1 MWWQGERA
9 NFSGG
14 GFPNLITCR
23 QRPTGRA
30 GRAQDA
36 QDATLR
42 HAPSGSS
49 PSRHPWL
56 VGLSRGLCRGLRRNK
71 QTPSPP
77 LPLPRGRKAAPSIRS
92 TCRPTLDAVAHSSCQ
107 LSTRF
112 RLNSTKIVFAPTHAE
127 NPRPCNPRRL
137 RGRPSTSV
145 GGITRLYCAH
155 TRESNAL
162 RLQSAFLLAF
172 WRLFFALICVD
183 LR

>member
-1 MWWQGERA
+1 MAGGAGEL
-9 NFSGG
+9 FGC
-14 GFPNLITCR
+14 GFLNLITCR
-23 QRPTGRA
+23 QRPIGRA

-36 QDATLR
+36 QDATFR
-42 HAPSGSS
+42 PAPSGSY
-49 PSRHPWL
+49 PSRPPWI
-56 VGLSRGLCRGLRRNK
+56 VGLSRGLCRGLRRHK

-77 LPLPRGRKAAPSIRS
+77 LPLPRGREVAPSIRS

-155 TRESNAL
+155 TRGSHAL
-162 RLQSAFLLAF
+162 RLQSDVFS
-172 WRLFFALICVD
+172 RLCVAC
-183 LR
+183 

>member
-1 MWWQGERA
+1 MFAAGGAGEL
-9 NFSGG
+9 FGG
-14 GFPNLITCR
+14 GFLNLITCR
-23 QRPTGRA
+23 QRPIGRA

-36 QDATLR
+36 QDATFR
-42 HAPSGSS
+42 PAPSGSS

-112 RLNSTKIVFAPTHAE
+112 RLNPCIFGLNTLPKSFLGTDTPKTRALATPEQVATAPVPSRGGKVRSATVTTPSYHA
-127 NPRPCNPRRL
+127 PRPN
-137 RGRPSTSV
+137 G
-145 GGITRLYCAH
+145 
-155 TRESNAL
+155 
-162 RLQSAFLLAF
+162 
-172 WRLFFALICVD
+172 
-183 LR
+183 